1 MKPKPTVKHNQGNLA
16 KTATVT
22 PTEGGNRKTAHFKRG
37 KKTARL
43 GRGSEI
49 TAQSV
54 ETHALETF
62 GSAAKADHWLNRPN
76 PLFHGQ
82 TPRRVIQADPST
94 VEAALVRIDHGVY
107 T

>member
-1 MKPKPTVKHNQGNLA
+1 MA
-16 KTATVT
+16 S
-22 PTEGGNRKTAHFKRG
+22 TESDTRKTAHSKKRRE
-37 KKTARL
+37 TARM
-43 GRGSEI
+43 RTSEI

-54 ETHALETF
+54 EAHALETF
-62 GSAAKADHWLNRPN
+62 GSAAKAEHWLSRPN

-82 TPRRVIQADPST
+82 APRQIIQADPST